1 MTSGGYD
8 FSDFSETTF
17 NGYGI
22 MKNNVLTHLGE
33 MPGVGG
39 RFATHDHLWIYVF
52 FWHQHSLHQYSSES
66 MMYGY

>member
-39 RFATHDHLWIYVF
+39 RFATHDHL
-52 FWHQHSLHQYSSES
+52 
-66 MMYGY
+66 